1 MSSHKKVSERGS
13 PSESATAFSVG
24 TIKRG
29 NDGNSYVV
37 TETSNKTHRWIHT
50 INAEMNNMKLLTV
63 DYLAKNINKPI
74 KLYLREYR
82 NEWAK
87 KNDWS
92 KKDPTHGIMIFKPTG
107 NAIMGKKILP
117 NWLKTRKPEM
127 KDRSQFSI
135 EGHLSF
141 SISTKESDFSLSSLQ
156 VDSKNKKLVSY
167 NLMNTEVF
175 IESK

>member
-1 MSSHKKVSERGS
+1 MSSHKKVSEHGS
-13 PSESATAFSVG
+13 PSESATIFNVG

-37 TETSNKTHRWIHT
+37 TETSNKTQRWVPT
-50 INAEMNNMKLLTV
+50 INADINNMKLLTI

-82 NEWAK
+82 NDWAK

-92 KKDPTHGIMIFKPTG
+92 KKDPTHGIIIFKPTG

-117 NWLKTRKPEM
+117 NWLKTRKPEI

-135 EGHLSF
+135 EGYFSF
-141 SISTKESDFSLSSLQ
+141 SGSNKESDFSLSSLQ
-156 VDSKNKKLVSY
+156 VDTKNKKVVSY
-167 NLMNTEVF
+167 NLMSTEVF